1 MDTQVP
7 LKETQTS
14 LLPFCKVPV
23 FTNSPKLIVL
33 LLFCLRKVAFEHKV
47 LKLSFTN
54 NGLAKYLQLFVTNLS
69 SKTGRDKMGQ
79 MEFHYF
85 RGGLGKWLTFRT
97 FNQVS
102 NFKSGTLNFNWN
114 GFWGLNL
121 WPWLPHLSEKIWPGL
136 FVQHPLYR
144 VPQKLIWGWHCFFPD
159 HFGPT

>member
-33 LLFCLRKVAFEHKV
+33 LLFCLRKVAFKHRV
-47 LKLSFTN
+47 LKLSSTN
-54 NGLAKYLQLFVTNLS
+54 RNNRSAKYLQLFVTNLS

-114 GFWGLNL
+114 GFWGLSW
-121 WPWLPHLSEKIWPGL
+121 WPWLSHLSEKIWPGL

-144 VPQKLIWGWHCFFPD
+144 VPQQLILRLTLVFFLR
-159 HFGPT
+159 TT